1 MHFEQVSGCTHILS
15 SVKLVLLLS
24 AASSFVLGGLF
35 TQFNFFLLKLIL
47 TFPYTKLTSCTCDSE
62 CYQQF
67 FFLLI

>member
-47 TFPYTKLTSCTCDSE
+47 TFPYTELTSCMCDSE